1 MNHQC
6 TSIVMSIPS
15 RRPSDSDMHH
25 NS

>member
-15 RRPSDSDMHH
+15 RRPSDSNMHH